1 MPDKILV
8 LDLWAKVLLVSQ
20 IEGLFKM
27 YYLKKEVASE
37 VYFLHV
43 HKHQSFPQVDT
54 INLGVRSLTYSKC
67 PK

>member
-37 VYFLHV
+37 VYFLHA
-43 HKHQSFPQVDT
+43 HEH
-54 INLGVRSLTYSKC
+54 
-67 PK
+67 